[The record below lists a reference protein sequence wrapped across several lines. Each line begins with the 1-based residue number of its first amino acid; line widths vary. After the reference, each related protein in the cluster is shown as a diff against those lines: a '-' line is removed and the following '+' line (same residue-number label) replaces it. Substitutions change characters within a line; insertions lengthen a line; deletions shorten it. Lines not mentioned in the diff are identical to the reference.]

1 MASNPNP
8 LMPADLAEIIATH
21 KALIGGFTMMA
32 DEASGAT
39 TDDQK
44 DAGGFKSPESRD
56 SVLADLATER
66 AERKRLAAQLQE
78 LTEALGADPKAKDFD
93 AADAIA
99 KINARLDVAEL
110 ARKHGVTDDDDI
122 EVLSSIDDPV
132 VRAKAA
138 ERFAAATKGA
148 DGSEGEQKSDP
159 KREVLPRPK
168 PDGTQGPKGEI
179 QRPDPAPGVPR
190 MTAALEEALGPR

>member
-1 MASNPNP
+1 
-8 LMPADLAEIIATH
+8 MPRTITTPAELAEVIDLH
-21 KALIGGFTMMA
+21 RQMFGGWAMQA
-32 DEASGAT
+32 DEVPDAT
-39 TDDQK
+39 IEDQQK

-66 AERKRLAAQLQE
+66 AERKRLAAQLQK

-99 KINARLDVAEL
+99 KISARLDVAEL

-122 EVLSSIDDPV
+122 EVLSSITDPA

-138 ERFAAATKGA
+138 ERFAAAAKTPS
-148 DGSEGEQKSDP
+148 GSDGEQNPEP

-190 MTAALEEALGPR
+190 MAAALEEALGSR

>member
-1 MASNPNP
+1 
-8 LMPADLAEIIATH
+8 
-21 KALIGGFTMMA
+21 MMA
-32 DEASGAT
+32 DEAPEAT
-39 TDDQK
+39 IDDQQK

-56 SVLADLATER
+56 AVLADLATER
-66 AERKRLAAQLQE
+66 AERKRLSAQLQK

-93 AADAIA
+93 AADAIS

-122 EVLSSIDDPV
+122 EVLSSITDPA

-138 ERFAAATKGA
+138 ERFAAATKTSA
-148 DGSEGEQKSDP
+148 DADAEQKP
-159 KREVLPRPK
+159 EQKREVLPRPK

-190 MTAALEEALGPR
+190 MAAALEEALGSH